1 MDDEPSLRRKAR
13 AKIAHAQIP
22 RRPPMRM
29 WGGPSGSVTC
39 AICDQPVAHSEFAV
53 TLLFEPTTAEV
64 RGDVY
69 HVHVRCLAAW
79 EFERGA

>member
-13 AKIAHAQIP
+13 AKIDRAQIP

-39 AICDQPVAHSEFAV
+39 AICDQPLPRSELAV
-53 TLLFEPTTAEV
+53 TLLFEPVTADV

-69 HVHVRCLAAW
+69 HVHTRCLAAW